1 MANIRSK
8 PGRVYLG
15 LDAMH
20 GHSRHHAPSTAMP
33 TRIGGNDGLHSH
45 IPIVQ
50 FLGELLFDVP
60 NSGGRLLCALLPSM
74 QATQL
79 RCGGFIVALRLDRTV
94 ADGVRALGNAQPS
107 PHHMHLP

>member
-1 MANIRSK
+1 
-8 PGRVYLG
+8 
-15 LDAMH
+15 
-20 GHSRHHAPSTAMP
+20 MP

-45 IPIVQ
+45 IPI
-50 FLGELLFDVP
+50 GELLFDVP

-94 ADGVRALGNAQPS
+94 ADGARALGNAQPS
-107 PHHMHLP
+107 PHHMHLPQLQLRADAYASAAVAARRRARYLT